1 MRKSAEDIGYVFAVD
16 NNVND
21 FDGIALN
28 SDADISAEEG
38 LAKAELSAIMAVS
51 GRDTFVKKYPFNVA
65 KAMILPASQC
75 TLGDLLIK
83 LKNLGH
89 NTRNSKGKPNKFAK
103 MDNPLKDMSKE
114 NYKQKLEDINVTKEI
129 LWGRFGNIDSI
140 SALYKLNMLN
150 WHWANGNSEYWK
162 FDLKLKEHVDAVT
175 LIYDLKRYGNKKA
188 LYTFYKSFAKHL
200 LLDAGYSAPTDRQ
213 VLGIA
218 AAFHAETR
226 GDLALFNSMS
236 NQNLEFVAQTTEYA
250 YGIQQRLNSRIIG
263 YHIWACQSMIRKG
276 FDIFSV
282 PAAILSSPI
291 LSREYEA
298 YYLNKD
304 QYAKNML
311 ANYMRQTESTS
322 IGFISL
328 SDGRKFFDSAYGS
341 ADYATGAALH
351 FLQGISPTLSP
362 KDGYGTNWKAKDK
375 TTMFNNL
382 NK

>member
-16 NNVND
+16 NDVND
-21 FDGIALN
+21 FDSIALN
-28 SDADISAEEG
+28 SDADVSAEEG
-38 LAKAELSAIMAVS
+38 AAKAELSAIMAVS
-51 GRDTFVKKYPFNVA
+51 GMDAFVKQYPFDVA

-89 NTRNSKGKPNKFAK
+89 NTRGKKGKPNKFSK
-103 MDNPLKDMSKE
+103 MNNPLEGMNKE
-114 NYKQKLEDINVTKEI
+114 NYKQKLEGIDVTKEI
-129 LWGRFGNIDSI
+129 LWGRFGNTNSI

-162 FDLKLKEHVDAVT
+162 FGPELKEHVDAVT
-175 LIYDLKRYGNKKA
+175 LIYDLKRYDNKKA
-188 LYTFYKSFAKHL
+188 MYTFYKSFAKHL
-200 LLDAGYSAPTDRQ
+200 LMDAGYNAPTDRQ
-213 VLGIA
+213 VSGIA

-236 NQNLEFVAQTTEYA
+236 NQNLDFVELTTAYA

-263 YHIWACQSMIRKG
+263 YHIWVCQSMERKG

-298 YYLNKD
+298 YYLKKD
-304 QYAKNML
+304 DYAKGML
-311 ANYMRQTESTS
+311 AKYMQQTEPTS
-322 IGFISL
+322 IRFISL
-328 SDGRKFFDSAYGS
+328 SDGRRFSDSTYGS

-351 FLQGISPTLSP
+351 FLQGIEPTPSSSDDHG
-362 KDGYGTNWKAKDK
+362 KNWKARNK
-375 TTMFNNL
+375 TKMFNNL